1 MNVCLINPPQI
12 LNRSLGLPDIFQP
25 LGLLYIAACLEK
37 KYCVSIIDTPSEGLQ
52 SIKKIK
58 GQYYLGLTFEEIEKR
73 IRGLEPDVVGITVP
87 FTVNL
92 ESAIQVASMVKLIDK
107 KIITILGGI
116 HPTACPAET
125 LAFGCV
131 DFVVIGEG
139 EDTIQELLRAFIN
152 YSNEN
157 LRNIPG
163 IGFKYKNDIVL
174 NSPRDSIK
182 NVDLLP
188 FPARHLLP
196 MENYFTAMKTG
207 LAQRKNYIYNNRWAT
222 IITSRGC
229 PYNCNFCSIHG
240 VMGRKF
246 RPRSPESVV
255 DEIKHVVQEY
265 DIRHINFEDDNLTL
279 DKKRAERIFD
289 LMIENK
295 IDVTWSAPNGIRA
308 DAIDENLV
316 RKMKLS
322 GCKRVFV
329 APESGEMRV
338 LADIIGKNLDLKKVE
353 ESIKLFRKYK
363 IIVDGSFVIG
373 FIGETK
379 KDIWKTIRYA
389 IKLEKMG
396 LDGVGFHIATPYYG
410 TRLYEEAKLKG
421 FLREDISVNL
431 FTTAEPLIKTPDWSL
446 NDIRRLHKIA
456 IVLVKINYRFTKKI
470 AYVLSIFVA
479 VISRFFRRVFIVRTF
494 CISRF

>member
-1 MNVCLINPPQI
+1 
-12 LNRSLGLPDIFQP
+12 
-25 LGLLYIAACLEK
+25 
-37 KYCVSIIDTPSEGLQ
+37 
-52 SIKKIK
+52 
-58 GQYYLGLTFEEIEKR
+58 
-73 IRGLEPDVVGITVP
+73 
-87 FTVNL
+87 
-92 ESAIQVASMVKLIDK
+92 
-107 KIITILGGI
+107 
-116 HPTACPAET
+116 
-125 LAFGCV
+125 
-131 DFVVIGEG
+131 
-139 EDTIQELLRAFIN
+139 
-152 YSNEN
+152 
-157 LRNIPG
+157 
-163 IGFKYKNDIVL
+163 
-174 NSPRDSIK
+174 
-182 NVDLLP
+182 
-188 FPARHLLP
+188 
-196 MENYFTAMKTG
+196 
-207 LAQRKNYIYNNRWAT
+207 
-222 IITSRGC
+222 
-229 PYNCNFCSIHG
+229 
-240 VMGRKF
+240 
-246 RPRSPESVV
+246 
-255 DEIKHVVQEY
+255 
-265 DIRHINFEDDNLTL
+265 
-279 DKKRAERIFD
+279 
-289 LMIENK
+289 
-295 IDVTWSAPNGIRA
+295 
-308 DAIDENLV
+308 
-316 RKMKLS
+316 MKLS